1 MSVVNY
7 AFIKNNQVVNV
18 AVFEDSVTEQT
29 LDHFK
34 NESEVDTIILANEKT
49 AMGGTFDGT
58 KFWLPQPY
66 PSWIKGEEDWQA
78 PIVMPVTEGKFYTW
92 NEETVSWDEN
102 NVLILE

>member
-1 MSVVNY
+1 MSVVSY

-18 AVFEDSVTEQT
+18 AVFEDSITEEI

-34 NESEVDTIILANEKT
+34 NESKVDNLILANEKT

-78 PIVMPVTEGKFYTW
+78 PVEMPVEEGKYFTW
-92 NEETVSWDEN
+92 NEEILNWDSN
-102 NVLILE
+102 NIEVNI